1 MVEKGKVRIGYGP
14 PENRWR
20 PSIDVLFRSAA
31 ATYGSQVTGIILT
44 GLLNDGVS
52 GMWAIKRCKGTVI
65 VQDPREAE
73 YPDMPL
79 SVLNNMEVDYSVS
92 ASKMGE
98 VLEEVFQSKVFNEVA
113 IPQDVVS
120 EAEIAAKM
128 ATGIEEARP
137 LGDQSVYTCP
147 DCGGLLWEIK
157 GGAVTKY
164 RCHTGH
170 SYTEEDLIIK
180 QSENVENTLWVAL
193 RMMEERRNLLKRMEQ
208 QTRERGF
215 SRFAND
221 HFAKAAELERHI
233 GRLKELLKIVHDHND
248 T

>member
-1 MVEKGKVRIGYGP
+1 
-14 PENRWR
+14 
-20 PSIDVLFRSAA
+20 
-31 ATYGSQVTGIILT
+31 
-44 GLLNDGVS
+44 
-52 GMWAIKRCKGTVI
+52 
-65 VQDPREAE
+65 
-73 YPDMPL
+73 
-79 SVLNNMEVDYSVS
+79 
-92 ASKMGE
+92 
-98 VLEEVFQSKVFNEVA
+98 
-113 IPQDVVS
+113 
-120 EAEIAAKM
+120 
-128 ATGIEEARP
+128 
-137 LGDQSVYTCP
+137 
-147 DCGGLLWEIK
+147 LWEIK